1 MADTK
6 ISALAA
12 VASVADAQEFAVNDA
27 GTSKKATAQQIGRLL
42 VARIAG
48 ASGAAG
54 GYLTV
59 QRLTANSAD
68 VTTTALSAAIMTT
81 TGLGAGTWKYYL
93 TGYESGD
100 VFGSEVFRSDAGAP
114 DPFRVERG
122 GEELSVVPR
131 LTLRV
136 SGPGEDGRAVGP

>member
-1 MADTK
+1 MEPGLRMLGTLVNKVRQEDLVLRLFTRQHEDGTYAELGHAGYAPRRLVGVEWLLLGPPAMAVGPTQ
-6 ISALAA
+6 AWRF
-12 VASVADAQEFAVNDA
+12 E
-27 GTSKKATAQQIGRLL
+27 RPE
-42 VARIAG
+42 RPIA
-48 ASGAAG
+48 
-54 GYLTV
+54 
-59 QRLTANSAD
+59 
-68 VTTTALSAAIMTT
+68 I
-81 TGLGAGTWKYYL
+81 TGYYL